1 MHEAE
6 AVGRRHV
13 IQQNAIAVDH
23 VKVVLDAVKV
33 VVMNHDDGQF
43 SETVRP
49 TDLCTCDNDA
59 GEGAIDQ
66 KAPVL
71 FAGRSTRHRLKLE
84 HNG

>member
-1 MHEAE
+1 M
-6 AVGRRHV
+6 V
-13 IQQNAIAVDH
+13 QQNAFTVDQ
-23 VKVVLDAVKV
+23 VKVVLDAIKV
-33 VVMNHDDGQF
+33 VVMNHDDGHF

-71 FAGRSTRHRLKLE
+71 FAGRSTRDRLKLE